1 MYLNLFVANPFS
13 KSLTKMKRLRK
24 LLGLA
29 GTKGVDLL
37 MQGTPTKREA
47 QYGRPPH

>member
-24 LLGLA
+24 LLGFT
-29 GTKGVDLL
+29 GTKGVELL
-37 MQGTPTKREA
+37 MQGTPTEKESLVL
-47 QYGRPPH
+47 